1 MGGDQVATRIRLQL
15 MPVNDGCRLALAR
28 IQASAWRCTRLET
41 DVKTKTIALILS
53 TLLAGA
59 ASAQTP
65 VAPTPQPVAPAVVG
79 NPAPAA
85 APAEAKAAAK
95 KKKTASKKKA
105 AKKSKKAAGKHAA
118 AGHGKVHA
126 KKAAHRIH

>member
-1 MGGDQVATRIRLQL
+1 MS
-15 MPVNDGCRLALAR
+15 VNDGRWLAVAR
-28 IQASAWRCTRLET
+28 IQASAWRCIRLET

-53 TLLAGA
+53 TLMAGA

-85 APAEAKAAAK
+85 APAEPKAAAK
-95 KKKTASKKKA
+95 KKKAAGKKKA
-105 AKKSKKAAGKHAA
+105 VKKSKKAAGKHAA
-118 AGHGKVHA
+118 AGHGKLHA
-126 KKAAHRIH
+126 KKAGHKLH